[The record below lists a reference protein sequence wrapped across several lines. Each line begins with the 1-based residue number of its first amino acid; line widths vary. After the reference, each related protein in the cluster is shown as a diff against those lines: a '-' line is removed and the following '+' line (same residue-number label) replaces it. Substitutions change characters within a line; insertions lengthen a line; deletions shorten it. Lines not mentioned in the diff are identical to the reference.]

1 MKTVAAIIASL
12 LLSVVTFSIGAFGA
26 ILYLSTP
33 KEGSHPKTTEAAD
46 LWTTEPTVV
55 ARNQRQL
62 ERAATRQIST
72 FHDVSRGSSAE
83 TVELEVS
90 SDDEPDGFV
99 TGSIVEQENQR
110 ATGVSREHAQWC
122 MSRYNSYRA
131 DDGTYQPY
139 HGKRTL
145 CVSPYI
151 AVQSEMRD
159 QEGGAAEEVLLSAH
173 RALGESGLSVA
184 EVTADL
190 DRHVRKCSKRYRSYR
205 PEDNTYQPFD
215 GGPRRQCR

>member
-33 KEGSHPKTTEAAD
+33 EEGSLPKTTVAAD

-62 ERAATRQIST
+62 ERPATRQIST
-72 FHDVSRGSSAE
+72 FHDVSGDSSGE
-83 TVELEVS
+83 TMELKVS
-90 SDDEPDGFV
+90 SDDELDMFV
-99 TGSIVEQENQR
+99 TGSVAGQENQR
-110 ATGVSREHAQWC
+110 ATAVSREHVQWC

-139 HGKRTL
+139 DGKRTL
-145 CVSPYI
+145 CISPYI
-151 AVQSEMRD
+151 AIEREMHA
-159 QEGGAAEEVLLSAH
+159 QEAGAAKEVLLSAH
-173 RALGESGLSVA
+173 RALGKSGLSVTA
-184 EVTADL
+184 ATADL
-190 DRHVRKCSKRYRSYR
+190 NDHIHKCSKRYRSYR

-215 GGPRRQCR
+215 GGRRRQCR